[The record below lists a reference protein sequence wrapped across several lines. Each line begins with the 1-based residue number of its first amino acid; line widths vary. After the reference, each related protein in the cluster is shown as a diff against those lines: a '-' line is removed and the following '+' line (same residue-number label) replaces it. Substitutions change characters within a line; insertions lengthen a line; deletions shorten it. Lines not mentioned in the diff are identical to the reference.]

1 MTIGWE
7 LWQGTRNYSILNKT
21 IYYRIPYPAE
31 ERPSSQFGLDL
42 RKKGGR
48 MKTKRFLV
56 ALVAVL
62 MLPSCTKVPTGLH
75 PVDGFEADRYLG
87 KWYEI
92 ARLDHSFERNLSNVT
107 AEYSW
112 REGGGINVV
121 NRGFDQRKGKWREAK
136 GVARFIGDKNLG
148 SLKVSFF
155 GPFWGGYHVI
165 ALDKQD
171 YRYSMVAGPNRSY
184 LWILSRDKTLDETVV
199 SALVSEAE
207 RLGFEGKELIYV
219 EHNKSDN

>member
-1 MTIGWE
+1 
-7 LWQGTRNYSILNKT
+7 
-21 IYYRIPYPAE
+21 
-31 ERPSSQFGLDL
+31 
-42 RKKGGR
+42 

-207 RLGFEGKELIYV
+207 RLGFEAKELIYV